1 MSFNIASCDSYKDI
15 LSCNDSIALVTHAK
29 TTYVW
34 CFTSASYRNTI
45 LQTIKI
51 IQLGTTSLQVLHV
64 NSLKNY
70 WWQIAFSELRS
81 MIRLTG
87 QRPAPKTQYFY
98 STNADA
104 KAQDRTIVLLFLEY
118 IFHNK
123 YVNNTGRYQIL
134 SSVLLRRYYYYE
146 NWMKYYKSNDF

>member
-1 MSFNIASCDSYKDI
+1 MSEFQLYQSSFSIAVVIAKDI
-15 LSCNDSIALVTHAK
+15 LSFNDSLAFSSHAK

-34 CFTSASYRNTI
+34 CFTSASYRNKI
-45 LQTIKI
+45 LQTVKI
-51 IQLGTTSLQVLHV
+51 IQLWTTSLQVLHV

-81 MIRLTG
+81 MIRLAG

-104 KAQDRTIVLLFLEY
+104 KAQDRT
-118 IFHNK
+118 
-123 YVNNTGRYQIL
+123 
-134 SSVLLRRYYYYE
+134 SVLISWIHLLQVR
-146 NWMKYYKSNDF
+146 K